1 MQEVLVRCDPT
12 AVAGQPSRARRAA
25 GSASWTG
32 WGGDAGFQLLQG
44 DGRPGE
50 PGFAGISLALLHPAQ
65 TDPQEAQATFPV
77 DIDLVSRAGEADG
90 KPPHATDQNAN
101 G

>member
-1 MQEVLVRCDPT
+1 VIQRRWQVNLREPGELLVLL
-12 AVAGQPSRARRAA
+12 AGLA
-25 GSASWTG
+25 
-32 WGGDAGFQLLQG
+32 GDAGFQLSQG
-44 DGRPGE
+44 DGHPGE
-50 PGFAGISLALLHPAQ
+50 QRFAGISHALLHPAQ

>member
-1 MQEVLVRCDPT
+1 M
-12 AVAGQPSRARRAA
+12 AGLA
-25 GSASWTG
+25 
-32 WGGDAGFQLLQG
+32 GDAGFQLSQG

-50 PGFAGISLALLHPAQ
+50 QRFAGISNALLYPAQ

-77 DIDLVSRAGEADG
+77 GIDLVSLAGEADG
-90 KPPHATDQNAN
+90 KSLQAADQDTN